1 MRGVPRRHL
10 LRLFGIG
17 ALLTLLVLPAGTP
30 PVSDAAVR
38 LGVAHWLLTGTP
50 PFEGLVPSDPLVLRD
65 RHGVQTPWYG
75 LGQSLALLPADALA
89 TAIGVSAPRHRF
101 IAAQYLTFPIINGL
115 VVAAAALFL
124 TALGFGLF
132 AASAGAL
139 SLAFCSTL
147 LWHVQNNQENTLQ
160 LLLVLVALV
169 SALRWADT
177 GRARWLTVMGA
188 SLGFD
193 LLIRLPN
200 AVDVLLVSLV
210 PLLTMPRRRG
220 YVRDYVRCAAPGIAA
235 GLAIDRAY
243 HYARFGEWT
252 TNYMQMSGDLARQL
266 DLPVPAGFPF
276 SNDFW
281 TGLAGPFVSLQA
293 SVFLFDP
300 LLLVLAAVLAARW
313 RNIPRLSARL
323 AFLAGAGIV
332 LTAAGYARY
341 FNWPA
346 MSGWGDR
353 FLATWV
359 WMACLL
365 AVPLLIE
372 LRVRAR
378 VIVAI
383 SAVLLAL
390 QLSSIVFPAWLEQTQ
405 LGMQDTIVPGA
416 VYVPDG
422 RFDHF
427 VIAQRMRNIVGEIT
441 GVSDAAPMLPVLMP
455 LESFPGWLALL
466 LRAAWCLAAAGL
478 AWMAVRLLR
487 ATREEPSGFTTR

>member
-10 LRLFGIG
+10 LRLFAIG

-30 PVSDAAVR
+30 PVSDAAAR

-50 PFEGLVPSDPLVLRD
+50 PFDGLTPSDPLVLRD
-65 RHGVQTPWYG
+65 RRGMQTPWYG
-75 LGQSLALLPADALA
+75 LGQSLVLLPADALA
-89 TAIGVSAPRHRF
+89 TATGISAPRHRF
-101 IAAQYLTFPIINGL
+101 IAAQYLTFPIVNGL
-115 VVAAAALFL
+115 ILAAAALFL
-124 TALGFGLF
+124 AALGFGVF

-147 LWHVQNNQENTLQ
+147 LWHFQNNQENTLQ

-169 SALRWADT
+169 SALRWTNT
-177 GRARWLTVMGA
+177 GRARWLAVMGA
-188 SLGFD
+188 ALGFD

-200 AVDVLLVSLV
+200 LVDVMLVSLV
-210 PLLTMPRRRG
+210 PLLTMTRRKG
-220 YVRDYVRCAAPGIAA
+220 YLRAYCRYAAPGIAA
-235 GLAIDRAY
+235 GIAIDRAY

-266 DLPVPAGFPF
+266 NLPVPPGFPF

-281 TGLAGPFVSLQA
+281 SGLAGPFVSLQA

-300 LLLVLAAVLAARW
+300 LLVVLVAVLVMRWRSIPRLAARLAL
-313 RNIPRLSARL
+313 LSA
-323 AFLAGAGIV
+323 AGIL

-346 MSGWGDR
+346 MSSWGDR

-359 WMACLL
+359 WVACLL
-365 AVPLLIE
+365 VLPLLLE
-372 LRVRAR
+372 LRVRTR
-378 VIVAI
+378 VIVATG
-383 SAVLLAL
+383 AVLLAL
-390 QLSSIVFPAWLEQTQ
+390 QVSSIVFPAWLEQTQ
-405 LGMQDTIVPGA
+405 LGMQETVVPGA

-427 VIAQRMRNIVGEIT
+427 VIGQRLRNIVGDIT
-441 GVSDAAPMLPVLMP
+441 GASDAAPMLPVLMP
-455 LESFPGWLALL
+455 LQSFPGWLALL
-466 LRAAWCLAAAGL
+466 LRAAWCLAAGGL
-478 AWMAVRLLR
+478 VWMAIRLLR
-487 ATREEPSGFTTR
+487 DAREEPGGFAIR

>member
-10 LRLFGIG
+10 LRLFAIG

-30 PVSDAAVR
+30 PVSDAPAR
-38 LGVAHWLLTGTP
+38 LGVAHWLLTGTA
-50 PFEGLVPSDPLVLRD
+50 PFEGLVPPDPLVLRD
-65 RHGVQTPWYG
+65 RHGVKTPWYG
-75 LGQSLALLPADALA
+75 LGQSLVLLPADALA
-89 TAIGVSAPRHRF
+89 TAAGISEPRHRF
-101 IAAQYLTFPIINGL
+101 IAAQYLTFPIVNGL
-115 VVAAAALFL
+115 IVAAAALL
-124 TALGFGLF
+124 LATLGFGMF

-147 LWHVQNNQENTLQ
+147 LWHFQNNQENTLQ
-160 LLLVLVALV
+160 FLLVLVGLT
-169 SALRWADT
+169 SALRWTET
-177 GRARWLTVMGA
+177 GRARWLAVMGV

-200 AVDVLLVSLV
+200 AIDVLLVSLV
-210 PLLTMPRRRG
+210 PLLAMPRRKG
-220 YVRDYVRCAAPGIAA
+220 YIRDYCRYAAPGIAA
-235 GLAIDRAY
+235 GIAADRAY

-252 TNYMQMSGDLARQL
+252 TNYMQMSGDLARRL
-266 DLPVPAGFPF
+266 DLPVPPGFPF

-281 TGLAGPFVSLQA
+281 IGLTGPFVSLQA

-300 LLLVLAAVLAARW
+300 LLVVLAAVLVMR
-313 RNIPRLSARL
+313 RRSIPRLSARVASL
-323 AFLAGAGIV
+323 AAAGIV

-346 MSGWGDR
+346 MSSWGDR
-353 FLATWV
+353 FLAAWV

-378 VIVAI
+378 IIVAI

-390 QLSSIVFPAWLEQTQ
+390 QVSSIVFPAWLEQDQ
-405 LGMQDTIVPGA
+405 LGMQMTVVPGA

-427 VIAQRMRNIVGEIT
+427 VIGQRMRNIVGEMS
-441 GVSDAAPMLPVLMP
+441 GVSDAAPMLPVMMP
-455 LESFPGWLALL
+455 LQSFPGWLALL
-466 LRAAWCLAAAGL
+466 LRAAWCLAATGL
-478 AWMAVRLLR
+478 VCMAIRLLR
-487 ATREEPSGFTTR
+487 ETREEPKGFAIR